1 MGNGTSIGRVR
12 GLGSSHH
19 GAHHWLATRLTAVGN
34 LVLIPYLLV
43 SLALLPGYD
52 YQSVHS
58 WLAQPVPA
66 TALVLIFINTFYH
79 ARLGVQ
85 VMLEDYVH
93 EDAGKIAAWLLVNI
107 VPFAAAAFGIVSVIR
122 IALGGA

>member
-19 GAHHWLATRLTAVGN
+19 GSHHWLATRLTAVGN
-34 LVLIPYLLV
+34 LVLIPWLVV
-43 SLALLPGYD
+43 SLALLPAYD
-52 YQSVHS
+52 FGSVHA
-58 WLAQPVPA
+58 WLAQPLPA
-66 TALVLIFINTFYH
+66 TAMVLIFLNTVYH

-93 EDAGKIAAWLLVNI
+93 EDGGKIAAWLLVNI
-107 VPFAAAAFGIVSVIR
+107 VPFAAAAFGIVCVIR

>member
-19 GAHHWLATRLTAVGN
+19 GTHHFLASRLTAVGN
-34 LVLIPYLLV
+34 LVLLPYLII
-43 SLALLPGYD
+43 SLLLLPSYD
-52 YQSVHS
+52 FASVHA
-58 WLAQPVPA
+58 WLAQPLAA
-66 TALVLIFINTFYH
+66 TALVLTFINTFYH

-107 VPFAAAAFGIVSVIR
+107 VPFAAAAFGIVSVIL

>member
-19 GAHHWLATRLTAVGN
+19 GTHHWLATRLTGVGN
-34 LVLIPYLLV
+34 LVLIPYLV
-43 SLALLPGYD
+43 ISLMLLNSYD
-52 YQSVHS
+52 YASVHA

-66 TALVLIFINTFYH
+66 TAMVLILLNTVYH

-93 EDAGKIAAWLLVNI
+93 GEGGRVATWLLINI
-107 VPFAAAAFGIVSVIR
+107 VPAAATVFGVVCIVR

>member
-19 GAHHWLATRLTAVGN
+19 GSHHWLATRLTAVGN
-34 LVLIPYLLV
+34 LVLVPWLVV
-43 SLALLPGYD
+43 SLALLPAYD
-52 YQSVHS
+52 FLSVHT
-58 WLAQPVPA
+58 WLAQPLPA
-66 TALVLIFINTFYH
+66 TAMVLIFLNTIYH

-107 VPFAAAAFGIVSVIR
+107 VPFAAAAFGIVCVIR